1 MNPRSDSAFT
11 LAELLV
17 AVAILGLLV
26 TLGWGNGGETLA
38 RLQVEA
44 ATRRLMAGL
53 EQGRQQAE
61 ELGAGCALS
70 LSDAGWQPS
79 GDPGAAPCPA
89 GGMPL
94 SEGLM
99 AGQLQ
104 LNHTFP
110 PAVRFTAN
118 GLSIDGGTAV
128 LSHPQTSLV
137 RCVVVSPPLG
147 VTRAGRYSGGAGGSP
162 DAEQCRPDPNL

>member
-1 MNPRSDSAFT
+1 MKSQEHQAFT

-17 AVAILGLLV
+17 TVAILGLLV

-38 RLQVEA
+38 RMQVEA
-44 ATRRLMAGL
+44 ATRRLLAGL

-61 ELGAGCALS
+61 ALGAGCALS
-70 LSDAGWQPS
+70 LTDTGWQPVD
-79 GDPGAAPCPA
+79 DPEADPCL
-89 GGMPL
+89 GGEMPL

-99 AGQLQ
+99 AAQLQ
-104 LNHTFP
+104 LDHTFP
-110 PAVRFTAN
+110 TPVRFTAN

-137 RCVVVSPPLG
+137 RCVVASPPLG
-147 VTRAGRYSGGAGGSP
+147 ITRVGRYVGAGGASP
-162 DAEQCRPDPNL
+162 SATACRPDPHL